1 MRQCTY
7 PVYAMP
13 WRDALTDGREN
24 AIWTREPDIRHDVYR
39 PGAFA
44 YIKAIVND
52 GQPLAIDAR
61 IAAPSKPTYRWQ
73 R

>member
-13 WRDALTDGREN
+13 LARRADGRSGK
-24 AIWTREPDIRHDVYR
+24 ATWTREQDIRHDVYR
-39 PGAFA
+39 PAA
-44 YIKAIVND
+44 VANIKAIVND
-52 GQPLAIDAR
+52 GQPLAIDGR
-61 IAAPSKPTYRWQ
+61 IAAPPKPTYRWQ